1 MANDKGEFVPRDQ
14 VYSSDRYLCP
24 RIPGPEL
31 VASRFGLFLAR
42 RFLFKQILNLN
53 LTFAVCRKRHF

>member
-1 MANDKGEFVPRDQ
+1 MNLYHLTKFTLVIVTSA
-14 VYSSDRYLCP
+14 
-24 RIPGPEL
+24 PEL
-31 VASRFGLFLAR
+31 VASRFGLFLAS